1 VNFHLEFTFN
11 MIDPLVSLAF
21 SLQSNKGAYALLV
34 GSGVSRSA
42 GIPTGWEITLDLV
55 RKLASASGKEIGSN
69 AEEWFLAEYGK
80 TPDYSELLDQL
91 CKAPSERQQYLKQFF
106 EPNEDEREQGLKAP
120 TAAHHAIAAMMAEG
134 YIRVIVTTNFDR
146 MLEQALEAKGI
157 VPVVIANADQVK
169 GMLPLAHQKYCIIKV
184 HGDYLDTR
192 IKNTAS
198 ELESYAPEMDQLL
211 DRVCDEFGLI
221 ICGWS
226 GVWDPALRSAIVRA
240 PSRRFSSYWAA
251 RGKINH
257 TADELVNNRGMTQI
271 SIEGADKFFS
281 ALSDNLES
289 LREFDRPH
297 PLSVQ
302 AAVASVKRYLVEDR
316 YRIKLSDLMTDAVD
330 DARARWKVSG
340 IELGSPDPSDATLV
354 ARMQS
359 YDVGSE
365 TLIALGAAIG
375 KWGRPEHHQLISDT
389 LVNLCAIEKAQ
400 GRTFALWSDLARY
413 PATIFFY
420 AFGIA
425 ATQSKNYELLGL
437 ILRSKIYNKNYEEKI
452 LIGEILSVFIVTKQ
466 KISRLFGDQNYY
478 TPVNIWLENL
488 MRKSL
493 FNNVLVDTYNDPFS
507 MNFDQFELF
516 ATLAYR
522 DQMRNLSQRIPVG
535 CWGWRYQNRAKILEQ
550 IKLDIDLVGGEGVLA
565 RLGLFS
571 SDIICAKQEID
582 NIEQFSQKLN
592 WY

>member
-1 VNFHLEFTFN
+1 

-55 RKLASASGKEIGSN
+55 RKVASASGKDIGSN

-120 TAAHHAIAAMMAEG
+120 TAGHHAIAAMMAEG

-146 MLEQALEAKGI
+146 MLEQALEVKGI
-157 VPVVIANADQVK
+157 VPVVITNADQVK
-169 GMLPLAHQKYCIIKV
+169 GMLPLAHQKHCIIKV

-198 ELESYAPEMDQLL
+198 ELDSYTPEMDQLL

-226 GVWDPALRSAIVRA
+226 GVWDPALRRAIVRA

-251 RGKINH
+251 RGKIDH
-257 TADELVNNRGMTQI
+257 IADELVYSRGMTSI

-302 AAVASVKRYLVEDR
+302 AAVASAKRYLAEDR
-316 YRIKLSDLMTDAVD
+316 YRIKLSDLMTDAVYN
-330 DARARWKVSG
+330 ARTRWKASG
-340 IELGSPDPSDATLV
+340 IELGSPHPTDEAIVTRV
-354 ARMQS
+354 KS
-359 YDVGSE
+359 YDAGSE

-375 KWGRPEHHQLISDT
+375 RWGRPEHSRLIVDVLQELSPAGRPEGPHFQLW
-389 LVNLCAIEKAQ
+389 EQ
-400 GRTFALWSDLARY
+400 LARY
-413 PATIFFY
+413 PATTFLY
-420 AFGIA
+420 ATGIA
-425 ATQSKNYELLGL
+425 AAQAGNYEMLGA
-437 ILRSKIYNKNYEEKI
+437 IMSAKISTSRGQGKRT
-452 LIGEILSVFIVTKQ
+452 IGELLPRSLTN
-466 KISRLFGDQNYY
+466 SDEMSSLNPHTRAY
-478 TPVNIWLENL
+478 TPLSDWLEDL
-488 MRKSL
+488 MRKTFAPST
-493 FNNVLVDTYNDPFS
+493 VKRDYDDPFAYI
-507 MNFDQFELF
+507 FDRFEI
-516 ATLAYR
+516 LAAIAFRAQIKHQQGWIAY
-522 DQMRNLSQRIPVG
+522 G
-535 CWGWRYQNRAKILEQ
+535 CWSWRYDNRTEILREFTVDVDE
-550 IKLDIDLVGGEGVLA
+550 IGDRSALM
-565 RLGLFS
+565 RLGLFRGDVAEARQIID
-571 SDIICAKQEID
+571 DIEKFAQSR
-582 NIEQFSQKLN
+582 NFG
-592 WY
+592 